1 MIEEITQSEKTVPAF
16 HVMLKPRG
24 AICNLDCSYC
34 YYLAKELLYPGS
46 RFRMASDLLE
56 DYTRQYIEAQRV
68 PEVTFAWQGGEPTL
82 MGLDFFRL
90 ALQFQQKY
98 LRPGMHI
105 QNTLQTNGTILDD
118 EWCSF
123 FREHHFLIGL
133 SLDGPRAMH
142 DAYRVD
148 KGGKPTFDRVMEGV
162 AMLKKHGV
170 EFNILTTLH
179 AANVDH
185 PSEVYHFL
193 RDEVGTQYMQ
203 FIPIV
208 EPEKET
214 HLQGEDA
221 VTNRSVTARQYGDFL
236 IAIFDEWVRRD
247 VGRVY
252 VQIFEVAL
260 AAWVGAPKGLCIF
273 EETCGAALAMEHNGD
288 VYSCDHFV
296 EPTYKLGNLKQ
307 RPLLAMVNSQQQYR
321 FGQAKRDTLPRYC
334 RECPVLFV
342 CNGGCPKDRIL
353 STPDGEP
360 GLNYLCEGYK
370 AFFTHI
376 DRPMRR
382 MAEELQAERSPANIM
397 YFLAQEE
404 QELQRRFA
412 QAGRNDPCPCGSGH
426 KFKKCHGL
434 LL

>member
-1 MIEEITQSEKTVPAF
+1 
-16 HVMLKPRG
+16 MLKPRG

-90 ALQFQQKY
+90 AMQFQQKY
-98 LRPGMHI
+98 QRPGMHI

-307 RPLLAMVNSQQQYR
+307 RPLLAMVNSQQQHQ

>member
-1 MIEEITQSEKTVPAF
+1 MIGEITQSERIVPAF

-90 ALQFQQKY
+90 AMRFQQKY
-98 LRPGMHI
+98 QRPGMHI
-105 QNTLQTNGTILDD
+105 QNTLQTNGTTLDD

-123 FREHHFLIGL
+123 FREYNFLIGL

-148 KGGKPTFDRVMEGV
+148 KGGKPSFDRVMKGV
-162 AMLKKHGV
+162 DLLKKHGV

-185 PSEVYHFL
+185 PLEVYHFL
-193 RDEVGTQYMQ
+193 RDEVGTQFMQ

-214 HLQGEDA
+214 HVQGEDA
-221 VTNRSVTARQYGDFL
+221 VTSRSVTARQYGDFL
-236 IAIFDEWVRRD
+236 IAVFDEWVRRD

-260 AAWVGAPKGLCIF
+260 AAWTGAPKGLCIF
-273 EETCGAALAMEHNGD
+273 EETCGTALAMEHNGD

-307 RPLLAMVNSQQQYR
+307 RPLLAMVNSQQQQQ
-321 FGQAKRDTLPRYC
+321 FGQAKRDSLPRYC

-370 AFFTHI
+370 AFFTHV

-382 MAEELQAERSPANIM
+382 MAEELHAERSPANIM
-397 YFLAQEE
+397 YYLAQEE
-404 QELQRRFA
+404 RELQRRFA
-412 QAGRNDPCPCGSGH
+412 KAGRNDPCPCGSGR